1 MGNLK
6 AEYLEQ
12 TYIDLAPLKDAEDC
26 RTYLTR
32 SQVDGSLAV
41 RKEISALQFP
51 LYQRLSDLSHPNLAK
66 VLETYVLDGRYFV
79 LEEYISGTTIGA
91 YLKKGYHFQE
101 EDILSFIY
109 QLCCVLS
116 FLHAHNI
123 IHRDI
128 TPENLLISTD
138 NVLKLID
145 FGISRSKKEGQS
157 QDTTLLGTVGYAAP
171 EQFGF
176 GQTDE
181 RTDIY
186 ATGVMLNV
194 LLTGGLPKDGLPF
207 DPRYR
212 QIVLKCTSISPADR
226 YSSVS
231 ELKSQIMAI
240 RPTRMYQAENAE
252 PQAKATRQDSLI
264 RRFFRHVPGFRTGN
278 PGKMC
283 VAIIGYFLMILFI
296 VVNGTRPLEPGDI
309 RSEYWTVNYLFVG
322 VWAAYVNLGNYCGHI
337 EAYDKVGPF
346 TRLLLRT
353 AVALAVFLTT
363 GLLLY
368 FENYVLK

>member
-41 RKEISALQFP
+41 RKEICALQYP
-51 LYQRLSDLSHPNLAK
+51 LYQQLIDFSHPSLAR
-66 VLETYVLDGRYFV
+66 VLETYTKDGRYFV
-79 LEEYISGTTIGA
+79 LEEYVSGSTIGS
-91 YLKKGYHFQE
+91 YLKRGYHFQE
-101 EDILSFIY
+101 HEILSFIS
-109 QLCCVLS
+109 QLCSALS

-123 IHRDI
+123 IHRDV

-145 FGISRSKKEGQS
+145 FGISRSKKEDQS
-157 QDTTLLGTVGYAAP
+157 QDTTILGTVGYAAP

-186 ATGVMLNV
+186 ATGVLLNV
-194 LLTGGLPKDGLPF
+194 LLTGSLPKDDLPF

-240 RPTRMYQAENAE
+240 KPTRIYQAEIVE
-252 PQAKATRQDSLI
+252 PSGKAPRKDSLI

-278 PGKMC
+278 PGKMI
-283 VAIIGYFLMILFI
+283 VAIIG
-296 VVNGTRPLEPGDI
+296 
-309 RSEYWTVNYLFVG
+309 
-322 VWAAYVNLGNYCGHI
+322 
-337 EAYDKVGPF
+337 
-346 TRLLLRT
+346 
-353 AVALAVFLTT
+353 
-363 GLLLY
+363 
-368 FENYVLK
+368 

>member
-41 RKEISALQFP
+41 RKEICALQYP
-51 LYQRLSDLSHPNLAK
+51 LYQQLIDFSHPSLAR
-66 VLETYVLDGRYFV
+66 VLETYTKDGRYFV
-79 LEEYISGTTIGA
+79 LEEYVSGSTIGS
-91 YLKKGYHFQE
+91 YLKRGYHFQE
-101 EDILSFIY
+101 HEILSFIS
-109 QLCCVLS
+109 QLCSALS

-123 IHRDI
+123 IHRDV

-145 FGISRSKKEGQS
+145 FGISRSKKEDQS
-157 QDTTLLGTVGYAAP
+157 QDTTILGTVGYAAP

-186 ATGVMLNV
+186 ATGVLLNV
-194 LLTGGLPKDGLPF
+194 LLTGSLPKDDLPF

-240 RPTRMYQAENAE
+240 KPTRIYQAEIEE
-252 PQAKATRQDSLI
+252 PSAKAPCKDSLI

-278 PGKMC
+278 PGKMI
-283 VAIIGYFLMILFI
+283 VAIIGYFLMILFV

-309 RSEYWTVNYLFVG
+309 RSEYWTINYFFVG

-337 EAYDKVGPF
+337 EAYDKVGPL

-368 FENYVLK
+368 FENYCLK